1 MKKYFKYSCTNS
13 LIFGTVAWS
22 RVCNEN
28 CIANRNLI
36 CRHQT
41 GNRSWLKSTRWSLCV
56 CCLSWWFSSER
67 KQTRING
74 LIHDVLTCSRDIF
87 QRYFPNSP
95 FMPGVA
101 VILQCFFFFLS
112 SAAQLCRW
120 NGDNTL
126 EALQS
131 TLVQRANVKH
141 FSDSDSFLWNCLSW
155 HALLSYTSLDAS
167 PMCRKLQLAIGI
179 GWI

>member
-1 MKKYFKYSCTNS
+1 MLIYSVCAPFFIQFARKVLITAKYSKLLMMKKYFKYSCTNS

-56 CCLSWWFSSER
+56 YCLSWWFSSER

-74 LIHDVLTCSRDIF
+74 LIHDVLTSSRDIF

-95 FMPGVA
+95 FTPGIA
-101 VILQCFFFFLS
+101 VILQCFFFSPRQHSCVGGTVIIL
-112 SAAQLCRW
+112 W
-120 NGDNTL
+120 
-126 EALQS
+126 
-131 TLVQRANVKH
+131 KH
-141 FSDSDSFLWNCLSW
+141 YNP
-155 HALLSYTSLDAS
+155 H
-167 PMCRKLQLAIGI
+167 
-179 GWI
+179 